1 MNRLLAAIDLGTN
14 TARLLIARPAS
25 TGAGFE
31 PVLLKR
37 QITRLGG
44 GFSRETGISRAAR
57 DRTIAA
63 LSGFAEDIRRHGV
76 PAVRA
81 IATSAVR
88 DAVNGA
94 DFCRDVR
101 LCTGI
106 ELEVI
111 DGHEEGVLTLRGVR
125 AGIDPMLKQLL
136 VFDIGG
142 GSTEYTLADTENLL
156 FTTSLPLGVVRL
168 TEGKS
173 DAVQMND
180 KIGRE
185 LDRLEAELRGK
196 KLLPIPPETSLVGTA
211 GTATTLA
218 AISRKLTVYDYRLVN
233 NYVLGL
239 DEIRSIYNV
248 LKPLTPAERLTI
260 PGLEQGR
267 EDLIIA
273 GTLLTIATMER
284 FGFTSCRVSDFG
296 LLEGLL
302 LSLVSQPAP

>member
-1 MNRLLAAIDLGTN
+1 MKPPLAAIDLGTN

-31 PVLLKR
+31 TILLTR
-37 QITRLGG
+37 RITRLGG
-44 GFSRETGISRAAR
+44 GFSRETGISVAAR
-57 DRTIAA
+57 DRTITA
-63 LSGFAEDIRRHGV
+63 LSGFAEEIRRHGV
-76 PAVRA
+76 STVRA

-88 DAVNGA
+88 DAANGP
-94 DFCRDVR
+94 DFCLYVR
-101 LCTGI
+101 QHTGI

-111 DGHEEGVLTLRGVR
+111 DGYEEGVLTLRGVR
-125 AGIDPMLKQLL
+125 AGIDPSLKKLL
-136 VFDIGG
+136 VFDVGG
-142 GSTEYTLADTENLL
+142 GSTEYTLADKENLL

-168 TEGKS
+168 TEGKP
-173 DAVQMND
+173 DTVQMRD

-196 KLLPIPPETSLVGTA
+196 GMFPIPSGTALVGTA

-233 NYVLGL
+233 NHILELEEIGL
-239 DEIRSIYNV
+239 IYQM
-248 LKPLTPAERLTI
+248 LEPLTPAERLAV

-273 GTLLTIATMER
+273 GMLLTIATMER
-284 FGFTSCRVSDFG
+284 FGFSTCRVSDFG
-296 LLEGLL
+296 LLEGIL
-302 LSLVSQPAP
+302 LSLIYHPAL